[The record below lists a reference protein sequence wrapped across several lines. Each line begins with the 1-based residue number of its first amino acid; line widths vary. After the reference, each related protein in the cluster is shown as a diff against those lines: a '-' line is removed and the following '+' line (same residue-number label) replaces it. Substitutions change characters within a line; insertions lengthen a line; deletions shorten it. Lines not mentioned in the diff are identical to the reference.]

1 MSLSYGPYST
11 TGRLFVKFNLVNKL
25 FIMVFHRIYRLIFIV
40 MTMKYPCLRMKIYY
54 VDIKLYQYLSDFLI
68 SYICQRCLYTID
80 TYKAGEIWYS

>member
-11 TGRLFVKFNLVNKL
+11 TGRLFVKFNLVDKL
-25 FIMVFHRIYRLIFIV
+25 FIMDFHCIYRLILIV
-40 MTMKYPCLRMKIYY
+40 KTIEYPCLRMELCY